1 MKVLIFTPTYE
12 GKDYCLPE
20 FLASVKAVQANYPNS
35 RFIIIDNSVTP
46 DYYMKLVGMGLDA
59 HRVRRGNNSRESLA
73 RAQNYAR
80 KIALEDGYD
89 YLFSLESDI
98 FMPADGLKRLVMT
111 GQDIVTGLYYI
122 GEKEKIRVPCITLPK
137 YNEQLRAWG
146 TRLLTMKEWP
156 EYLRKGLKEVQAGG
170 MGCCL
175 MHRRVLEKITFTY
188 DPRFSGHSDIYFFNT
203 ARTLKYQAYVHTDIV
218 CEHQNSNWK
227 DVADR

>member
-20 FLASVKAVQANYPNS
+20 FIEQSKRLKKEYPNS
-35 RFIIIDNSVTP
+35 RHIFIDKSVTP
-46 DYYMKLVGMGLDA
+46 EYYLKLVGLGLDA
-59 HRVRRGNNSRESLA
+59 HRVSRGNNSRESLA

-80 KIALEDGYD
+80 KIALDEDYD

-98 FMPADGLKRLVMT
+98 FLPENGFKTLLMT

-122 GEKEKIRVPCITLPK
+122 GDKDKIRVPCVTLPK
-137 YNEQLRAWG
+137 FNEHINAWG
-146 TRLLTMKEWP
+146 SRLLTIEEWP
-156 EYLRKGLKEVQAGG
+156 KFINSGLREVQAGG

-175 MHRRVLEKITFTY
+175 MHQRVLKKITFTY

-203 ARTLKYQAYVHTDIV
+203 ANSLMFQVYVHTDVV
-218 CEHQNSNWK
+218 CEHQNSSWDDVK
-227 DVADR
+227 DR

>member
-20 FLASVKAVQANYPNS
+20 FIEQSKRLKIEYPNS
-35 RFIIIDNSVTP
+35 RHIFIDNSVTP
-46 DYYMKLVGMGLDA
+46 EYYHKLLGLGLDA
-59 HRVRRGNNSRESLA
+59 HRVSRGNNSRESLA

-80 KIALEDGYD
+80 KIALDEDYD

-98 FMPADGLKRLVMT
+98 FLPENGLKTLLMT

-122 GEKEKIRVPCITLPK
+122 GDKDKIRVPCVTLPK
-137 YNEQLRAWG
+137 FNEHINAWG
-146 TRLLTMKEWP
+146 SRLLTIDEWP
-156 EYLRKGLKEVQAGG
+156 KFINSGLREVQAGG

-175 MHRRVLEKITFTY
+175 MHQRVLKKITFTY

-203 ARTLKYQAYVHTDIV
+203 ANSLMFQVYVHTDVI
-218 CEHQNSNWK
+218 CEHQNSSWDDVK
-227 DVADR
+227 DR